1 MKSKDLTIRQ
11 FSALNE
17 LRALHWHSEGG
28 LDSWSPAE
36 WGNALAGEVGEL
48 CNVLKKLLRHDMG
61 IQQLA
66 VENREPTKQSGT
78 RAKLLVDAA
87 KEIADS
93 YTYLD
98 LVAARLGLD
107 VQQCV
112 VSKFNEISEREGLPM
127 RFESRYELPK
137 NHGQEDST

>member
-1 MKSKDLTIRQ
+1 MQSKDLTIRQ
-11 FSALNE
+11 FSALNVV
-17 LRALHWHSEGG
+17 RAVHWHRDG

-48 CNVLKKLLRHDMG
+48 CNVLKKILRHDKG

-66 VENREPTKQSGT
+66 EADEGSYNDPNV
-78 RAKLLVDAA
+78 RARLIGLAE

-98 LVAARLGLD
+98 LVAARLGID
-107 VQQCV
+107 VQRCV
-112 VSKFNEISEREGLPM
+112 VGKFNEISEREGLPQ
-127 RFESRYELPK
+127 RFESRYE
-137 NHGQEDST
+137 

>member
-1 MKSKDLTIRQ
+1 MNSKDLTIRQ
-11 FSALNE
+11 FSALNK
-17 LRALHWHSEGG
+17 LRALEWHKSG

-48 CNVLKKLLRHDMG
+48 CNFLKKLLRHDKG

-66 VENREPTKQSGT
+66 VEQGKPYESGK
-78 RAKLLVDAA
+78 RAELVEAA
-87 KEIADS
+87 GKEIADC
-93 YTYLD
+93 YAYLD

-112 VSKFNEISEREGLPM
+112 VTKFNEISEREGLPM
-127 RFESRYELPK
+127 RFEKRYEI
-137 NHGQEDST
+137 EADR

>member
-1 MKSKDLTIRQ
+1 MKTKDLTIRQ
-11 FSALNE
+11 FSALNVK
-17 LRALHWHSEGG
+17 RALHWHNDG

-48 CNVLKKLLRHDMG
+48 CNVLKKLLRHDKG
-61 IQQLA
+61 IQQVA
-66 VENREPTKQSGT
+66 VEHNPASKQHGT
-78 RAKLLVDAA
+78 RAALLVEAA

-112 VSKFNEISEREGLPM
+112 VMKFNEISEREGLPM
-127 RFESRYELPK
+127 RFESRYENEPE
-137 NHGQEDST
+137 G

>member
-11 FSALNE
+11 FSALNY
-17 LRALHWHSEGG
+17 LRALEWHKDG
-28 LDSWSPAE
+28 LESWSPAE

-48 CNVLKKLLRHDMG
+48 CNVLKKILRHDKG

-66 VENREPTKQSGT
+66 VDAGKPYQSGT
-78 RAKLLVDAA
+78 RAKLLLAAA

-112 VSKFNEISEREGLPM
+112 VGKFNEISEREGLPM
-127 RFESRYELPK
+127 RFESRYELEQ
-137 NHGQEDST
+137 GS

>member
-1 MKSKDLTIRQ
+1 MKKDLTIRQ
-11 FSALNE
+11 FSALNIA
-17 LRALHWHSEGG
+17 RAIHWHKSD

-48 CNVLKKLLRHDMG
+48 CNVLKKILRHDKG

-66 VENREPTKQSGT
+66 VEQGKPYEGGR
-78 RAKLLVDAA
+78 RAELIEDAA
-87 KEIADS
+87 NEIADA

-112 VSKFNEISEREGLPM
+112 VRKFNEISEREGLPQF
-127 RFESRYELPK
+127 FETRYELA
-137 NHGQEDST
+137 NRED

>member
-11 FSALNE
+11 FSALNKT
-17 LRALHWHSEGG
+17 RALHWHKAG

-48 CNVLKKLLRHDMG
+48 CNVLKKLLRHDKG

-66 VENREPTKQSGT
+66 VEEKMDLAPKPRI
-78 RAKLLVDAA
+78 RAELVLAAA

-112 VSKFNEISEREGLPM
+112 VMKFNEISEREGLPQ
-127 RFESRYELPK
+127 RFESRYETE
-137 NHGQEDST
+137 G

>member
-1 MKSKDLTIRQ
+1 MRSKDLTIRQ
-11 FSALNE
+11 FSSLNKT
-17 LRALHWHSEGG
+17 RALHWHKSG

-48 CNVLKKLLRHDMG
+48 CNVLKKLLRHDKG

-66 VENREPTKQSGT
+66 VEQGKPYESSK
-78 RAKLLVDAA
+78 RAELVLAAA

-107 VQQCV
+107 VQRCV
-112 VSKFNEISEREGLPM
+112 VMKFNEISEREGLPQ
-127 RFESRYELPK
+127 RFESRYE
-137 NHGQEDST
+137 GM

>member
-11 FSALNE
+11 FSALNKT
-17 LRALHWHSEGG
+17 RALHWHKSG

-48 CNVLKKLLRHDMG
+48 CNVLKKLLRHDKG

-66 VENREPTKQSGT
+66 VEVGKPYQSTK
-78 RAKLLVDAA
+78 RAELVLAAA

-112 VSKFNEISEREGLPM
+112 VMKFNEISEREGLPQ
-127 RFESRYELPK
+127 RFEARYETEPVVI
-137 NHGQEDST
+137 

>member
-11 FSALNE
+11 FSALNK
-17 LRALHWHSEGG
+17 LRALEWHKDG

-48 CNVLKKLLRHDMG
+48 CNVLKKLLRHDKG
-61 IQQLA
+61 IQQRA
-66 VENREPTKQSGT
+66 VENENAPYGT
-78 RAKLLVDAA
+78 RGMLLVEAA

-112 VSKFNEISEREGLPM
+112 VSKFNEISAREGLPM
-127 RFESRYELPK
+127 RFESSYELAK
-137 NHGQEDST
+137 EE

>member
-11 FSALNE
+11 FSALNY
-17 LRALHWHSEGG
+17 LRALEWHKDG

-48 CNVLKKLLRHDMG
+48 CNVLKKILRHDMG
-61 IQQLA
+61 IQQRA
-66 VENREPTKQSGT
+66 VEGKYKASGT
-78 RAKLLVDAA
+78 QRAKLLVEAA

-107 VQQCV
+107 VQQCA

-127 RFESRYELPK
+127 RFESRYELAK
-137 NHGQEDST
+137 ED

>member
-11 FSALNE
+11 FSALNNA
-17 LRALHWHSEGG
+17 RALHWHQSG

-66 VENREPTKQSGT
+66 VEHGKSSNK
-78 RAKLLVDAA
+78 RAELVLDAA

-112 VSKFNEISEREGLPM
+112 VMKFNDISEREGLPQ
-127 RFESRYELPK
+127 RFESRYESIPE
-137 NHGQEDST
+137 G